1 MKQVATPATIYVA
14 DTLALRFPATAVAL
28 QRAFAAAGA
37 TVGVLP
43 GTRDVWARDY
53 MPVPTPGGRVQFC
66 YAPDYLRPDM
76 GRTITDGGLVANA
89 LGLPFRR
96 NPLLVDGGNV
106 VSGFGRV
113 VMTDKVFRENPA
125 LTRSEVRAE
134 LENALQ
140 ADRLDFVP
148 ADPDDFTG
156 HADGLVHFLD
166 EHTVLVNDYG
176 QNPVQ
181 LKYWERLKAVLQ
193 KAGLDTIPLSY
204 NPFGNEDKDSAVG
217 VYLNFVEVAGTIIVP
232 LYGLAEDDKALKC
245 LEQLH
250 SHKVVVGVDGREIAR
265 EGGVFHCVTWASA
278 LLPSHPATLPTS
290 GRIPSF
296 GP

>member
-1 MKQVATPATIYVA
+1 MKQVATPPTIYLA
-14 DTLALRFPATAVAL
+14 DTLALRFPATAGAL

-53 MPVPTPGGRVQFC
+53 MPVPTSGGLVQFC
-66 YAPDYLRPDM
+66 YAPDYLRPDVK
-76 GRTITDGGLVANA
+76 RTITDGGLVANA
-89 LGLPFRR
+89 LGLPFCR

-113 VMTDKVFRENPA
+113 LMTDKVFRENPA
-125 LTRSEVRAE
+125 LTRAEVRAE

-156 HADGLVHFLD
+156 HADGLVCFLD
-166 EHTVLVNDYG
+166 ERTVLVNDYCR
-176 QNPVQ
+176 NPVQ
-181 LKYWERLKAVLQ
+181 LKYWERLKAALQ
-193 KAGLDTIPLSY
+193 KAGLDAIPLPY

-217 VYLNFVEVAGTIIVP
+217 TYLNFVEVAGTIIVP

-245 LEQLH
+245 LERLH
-250 SHKVVVGVDGREIAR
+250 PHKAIVGVDGREIAR
-265 EGGVFHCVTWASA
+265 EGGVFHCITWASA
-278 LLPSHPATLPTS
+278 LLLSRPVTLPAS